1 MKKYFISGC
10 CLLWLFSCSSPDP
23 NDVTSGEAR
32 EYLSEVLELMEKNS
46 IHRDTID
53 WQRFRREVYTEVG
66 EAETIIQT
74 YEGIKRA
81 LTLLGDNHSVLVNP
95 DGSRLKGNSKIKFNV
110 NSVPPVSVPDDV
122 GYVKITSFS
131 GGGDAA
137 TAFADKIQKQIRSAD
152 SPSLVGWIVD
162 LRGNTGG
169 NMWPMLAGIS
179 PILGEDT
186 IGYFVGANERRFR
199 WEVRNGSSF
208 NRNSLM
214 TSVTEP
220 YVLANPEPKVAVLL
234 DEGVMSSGE
243 AVAIAFV
250 GRENTRSFGSATC
263 GLSTANET
271 YRLDNNSA
279 LVLTVA
285 YMADRNLK
293 VYGTP
298 IEPDEEVASE
308 AVVQRAIAW
317 LRQ

>member
-1 MKKYFISGC
+1 
-10 CLLWLFSCSSPDP
+10 
-23 NDVTSGEAR
+23 
-32 EYLSEVLELMEKNS
+32 
-46 IHRDTID
+46 
-53 WQRFRREVYTEVG
+53 EVYTEVG

-95 DGSRLKGNSKIKFNV
+95 DRSRLKGNSKINFNV
-110 NSVPPVSVPDDV
+110 KSVPPVSVPDDV

-162 LRGNTGG
+162 LRGNTGC

-186 IGYFVGANERRFR
+186 IGYFVDAKERRYH
-199 WEVRNGSSF
+199 WEVRNGSSYNS
-208 NRNSLM
+208 NRLK
-214 TSVTEP
+214 TAVTEP

-234 DEGVMSSGE
+234 DKGVMSSGE

-263 GLSTANET
+263 GLSTANKT
-271 YRLDNNSA
+271 YRLDNNSVLA
-279 LVLTVA
+279 LTVA

-317 LRQ
+317 LQTVSN